1 MRLSDLTKETK
12 KLSIVYKLATKDFP
26 VLVEYRPQAVT
37 IDFIKGVE
45 GKSGT
50 DQIVERICK
59 SLVRWDLQDDDG
71 VEIPV
76 TKEKILEA
84 GIPAFLLTSIIEEIN
99 ADARS
104 LGEAKNA

>member
-12 KLSIVYKLATKDFP
+12 KLSIVYKTAMKDFP

-37 IDFIKGVE
+37 IDFVKSVE

-50 DQIVERICK
+50 DQIVDRVCRSI
-59 SLVRWDLQDDDG
+59 VRWDLQDDDG

-76 TKEKILEA
+76 TEEKILEA
-84 GIPAFLLTSIIEEIN
+84 GIPVYLLTSIVEAIN
-99 ADARS
+99 TDVKS
-104 LGEAKNA
+104 LGEAKNG